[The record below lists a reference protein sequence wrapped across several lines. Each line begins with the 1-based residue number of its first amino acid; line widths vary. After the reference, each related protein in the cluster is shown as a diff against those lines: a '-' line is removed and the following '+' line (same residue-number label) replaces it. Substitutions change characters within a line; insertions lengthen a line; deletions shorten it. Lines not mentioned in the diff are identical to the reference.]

1 MMNYHNPELPGAT
14 PNMFE
19 FVDLRGAY
27 AVKGALQDLY
37 DDRASNSI
45 AGAIGEG
52 ELAQEAIAASLV
64 GQYQECGVIGPIE
77 DHFTD
82 PAPCLI
88 ESMRARTQEIERDYS
103 YSDLESLLFYR
114 TTSMEKHIML
124 PADEN
129 SPQQFIDMYAYRSS
143 GKAGVALEIGI
154 NDTEGYLST
163 YEIKMSQLNVSESA
177 SEELPMVL
185 KMVIL
190 ADVDNYDRY
199 PSGERLIFD
208 IPEFHKSIVTNAIR
222 SLLADEIE
230 YQFRGQ
236 ISQVEK
242 IMNETK
248 DPVELRNR
256 LDALGFYF

>member
-14 PNMFE
+14 VNMFE

-27 AVKGALQDLY
+27 AVKAALQDLY
-37 DDRASNSI
+37 DDRASNSL
-45 AGAIGEG
+45 AGVIGDS

-64 GQYQECGVIGPIE
+64 GQYQEYGDIGPIE
-77 DHFTD
+77 EHFTD

-88 ESMRARTQEIERDYS
+88 ESMRSRTQAIDRDYS
-103 YSDLESLLFYR
+103 YSDIESLLFYR

-124 PADEN
+124 PADQN

-154 NDTEGYLST
+154 NDAEGYLST
-163 YEIKMSQLNVSESA
+163 YEIKMSQFGLSESA
-177 SEELPMVL
+177 YEELPAAL

-199 PSGERLIFD
+199 PTGERLLFD

-222 SLLADEIE
+222 SLLADEIA

-242 IMNETK
+242 IMNETS